1 MTETVLSHAPLTGP
15 DLARAC
21 GVTTLPVSALLT
33 FPTGSGKTHLALE
46 AAQGT
51 LTSGGTVIVLLPLKA
66 LVEELLVSWSA
77 ALPGTVVQGYT
88 SDTRSAKPYRD
99 AQVMLMTAERLDL
112 LLRNW
117 RRHHAWLARVRV
129 LVADEVHLIADP
141 SRGAALDSAV
151 TRLRFVNPLLRVL
164 ALTATCGNPEDLAR
178 WLGGVHIGGGERP
191 VPLDWKAMTVRDARE
206 KPGLLPELLS
216 GGESTLVFV
225 HSRKRCEELAEKFA
239 DFGAEAYHAGLIST
253 DRLAV
258 AGRYRSGQTRVLFT
272 TPALE
277 LGLNFAC
284 RHAVLYDLTLPD
296 AGAFKQIGVNA
307 AWQRAGRA
315 GRVRG
320 EGPARATVI
329 GSERERPE
337 RYLTPDFEPLFS
349 ALARQEA
356 LMSCVLGILDGG
368 LARTRAQLER
378 LLNGTLAARQ
388 GRLDTAAALADLLH
402 QGGLSEAEGQLEV
415 TPLGRIASQSLLPL
429 LSVKAA
435 QFLPEDPTVMD
446 VLLRACM
453 RAQGL
458 PAVRADAAGIT
469 LLALEDAPSR
479 TLDQEGDWHLS
490 PQVQQGAVLALMAC
504 TEGDD
509 EAARAFS
516 LYRPQVTAL
525 REELLRVLE
534 AWNRWRPEV
543 EKLPLVRT
551 MLAAQLPLNHA
562 TLALLPGV
570 GRAGAKKLAH
580 AGIEDAE
587 ALAQLQGT
595 DTLPGFTPGSSRR
608 LILAAE
614 QLVKRLSSD
623 PTREPTPGTRGG
635 LIPRWSAH
643 IDPLRLRRSLS
654 LHVRET
660 GGTFLVSGGEAEH
673 HVTSALACD
682 CPDQTP
688 TRHCKHVL
696 AVLRHQRDPAVLH
709 TLEWS
714 G

>member
-77 ALPGTVVQGYT
+77 ALPGAVVQGYT

-191 VPLDWKAMTVRDARE
+191 VPLDWKAMTLRDARE

-320 EGPARATVI
+320 KGPARATVI

-337 RYLTPDFEPLFS
+337 RYLAPVPRAHQTGVSLSFSLERPQIRDTGTPTGRV
-349 ALARQEA
+349 LARIE
-356 LMSCVLGILDGG
+356 LVCCEILAGDVPRGG
-368 LARTRAQLER
+368 
-378 LLNGTLAARQ
+378 AA
-388 GRLDTAAALADLLH
+388 
-402 QGGLSEAEGQLEV
+402 
-415 TPLGRIASQSLLPL
+415 
-429 LSVKAA
+429 
-435 QFLPEDPTVMD
+435 
-446 VLLRACM
+446 
-453 RAQGL
+453 
-458 PAVRADAAGIT
+458 
-469 LLALEDAPSR
+469 
-479 TLDQEGDWHLS
+479 DW
-490 PQVQQGAVLALMAC
+490 C
-504 TEGDD
+504 
-509 EAARAFS
+509 
-516 LYRPQVTAL
+516 
-525 REELLRVLE
+525 
-534 AWNRWRPEV
+534 
-543 EKLPLVRT
+543 
-551 MLAAQLPLNHA
+551 
-562 TLALLPGV
+562 
-570 GRAGAKKLAH
+570 
-580 AGIEDAE
+580 
-587 ALAQLQGT
+587 
-595 DTLPGFTPGSSRR
+595 RR
-608 LILAAE
+608 LIVKKPCGVSSPLTE
-614 QLVKRLSSD
+614 QARRL
-623 PTREPTPGTRGG
+623 
-635 LIPRWSAH
+635 
-643 IDPLRLRRSLS
+643 
-654 LHVRET
+654 
-660 GGTFLVSGGEAEH
+660 
-673 HVTSALACD
+673 ALALNA
-682 CPDQTP
+682 PVITP
-688 TRHCKHVL
+688 TRVPSHAAK
-696 AVLRHQRDPAVLH
+696 
-709 TLEWS
+709 
-714 G
+714 